1 MTTLYTVSVLRPLRS
16 RTRAWVPQDVVLV
29 LVARCDPRLFPRLQ
43 HANYNT
49 GYVPWGPEHWADS
62 REGEVY
68 AKCRIYSLLVSDR
81 VRLGRCDAHT
91 GFGHAR
97 SVECI
102 SRHRPGELPR

>member
-1 MTTLYTVSVLRPLRS
+1 MLYWSF
-16 RTRAWVPQDVVLV
+16 
-29 LVARCDPRLFPRLQ
+29 VARCDPRLFPRLQ
-43 HANYNT
+43 HADYNT

-81 VRLGRCDAHT
+81 VRLGRGDAHT

-102 SRHRPGELPR
+102 SRHRPGELPRSSFPGGASTRSEPSEA